1 VRRTPTVHP
10 CASYVLAAVLATVS
24 LPLSG
29 PVQARDTVHLATVDA
44 TATAAPSIV
53 SPSATAAV
61 TAAVTGT
68 VISIATGTPGTA
80 TPAVTGT
87 LPATGTVQA
96 TPSPRATATAT
107 ATATFTARA
116 RATTPHPTPTPPPTA
131 TSRPTATPRPTPN
144 LHPGYGSV
152 PWARGEYYVW
162 TITGRDIV
170 NGTAYQLFTRSG
182 HQWIDSSA
190 YTLMEQR
197 RYALLPSATI
207 FTGRTAFDANTYKLR
222 RYDGVGALR
231 SDDPDTTGVS
241 SVLRATLF
249 GPHLDYTSYQ
259 SWRHPGRAGCT
270 VARGRR
276 APENTMAY
284 GMMADLL
291 RTITPRAT
299 GPVGYTIFDPYSR
312 EPAVAASYL
321 VLGRETLSTILG
333 KIPTTHVR
341 FREGSQASL
350 DLWYATSPGHIVVK
364 WGLPGRFGATLA
376 HYEKSSDRTSPPV
389 SPPAVAL
396 PKGSV
401 ACA

>member
-1 VRRTPTVHP
+1 MRRTPIVHP

-53 SPSATAAV
+53 SLSATAAV

-116 RATTPHPTPTPPPTA
+116 RATTPTPPPTA

-270 VARGRR
+270 VVRGRR

-350 DLWYATSPGHIVVK
+350 DLWYATSLGHIVVK